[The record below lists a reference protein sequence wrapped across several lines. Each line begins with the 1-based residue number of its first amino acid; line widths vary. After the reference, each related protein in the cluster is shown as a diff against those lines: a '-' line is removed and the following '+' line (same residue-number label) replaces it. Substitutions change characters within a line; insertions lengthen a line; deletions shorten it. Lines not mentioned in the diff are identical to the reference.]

1 VTSPD
6 VDDDT
11 VGSPAR
17 GDTRL
22 PAPLRPFANTQYR
35 LLAMTLT
42 AALLGTGAWT
52 VALVWQVMTLGGGP
66 IELSTAAVAG
76 SVALLVAVLLGGV
89 TADRVSR
96 RAVLVCVM
104 VVKAMAT
111 LALTALAATGA
122 IEIWHLAV
130 INAVLGVTDGFFY
143 PAYTALLPSMLPG
156 RDLLAANGVEG
167 VLRPIAMMA
176 AGPALAGVLTLAGST
191 WLPLAAIAAIQ
202 AVGILP
208 LAAMHSPDH
217 SRTQAAHESAPAIG
231 HSHGSAAVGKDLL
244 DGIRY
249 GARTPWLL
257 ATILFASGIILLI
270 QGPIDV
276 LLPFAIADAG
286 GAAADFALALT
297 AFGIGGAVGSI
308 AVSSRPFPR
317 RYLTVLLL
325 TWGAGTL
332 PLTLIAFT
340 TNLWVIVGALF
351 LVGLTYSAGAVI
363 WGTLLQRRVPS
374 ELLGRVS
381 SLDFFVTLAFL
392 PISVALAG
400 PVGNA
405 VGLAPVFLT
414 AGIAPILLAAIA
426 WTAADLRHDELA
438 HPLDQ
443 DGPKHEAKPAD
454 SDQPTP
460 EALCTEAA
468 CVLGG
473 GTPTTRLGQGHSKA
487 GSR

>member
-1 VTSPD
+1 VKSPD
-6 VDDDT
+6 IDDAP
-11 VGSPAR
+11 VGSLTGR
-17 GDTRL
+17 NTRL
-22 PAPLRPFANTQYR
+22 PAPLRPFANAQYR
-35 LLAMTLT
+35 LLAITLT
-42 AALLGTGAWT
+42 AALLGTGGWT
-52 VALVWQVMTLGGGP
+52 VALIWLVMRLGGGP

-96 RAVLVCVM
+96 RAVLVSVM
-104 VVKAMAT
+104 VVKATAS

-130 INAVLGVTDGFFY
+130 VNAVLGVTDGFFY

-176 AGPALAGVLTLAGST
+176 AGPALAGVLTLVGSP
-191 WLPLAAIAAIQ
+191 WLPLAAIAASQ

-217 SRTQAAHESAPAIG
+217 SRRRAAHGSAPAMG
-231 HSHGSAAVGKDLL
+231 HSQGSATVGKDLL

-249 GARTPWLL
+249 GARTPWLR
-257 ATILFASGIILLI
+257 ATILFASGIILVI

-276 LLPFAIADAG
+276 LLPFAIGDAG
-286 GAAADFALALT
+286 GGAADFALALT
-297 AFGIGGAVGSI
+297 AFGVGGAVGSI

-317 RYLTVLLL
+317 RYLTVLVI

-332 PLTLIAFT
+332 PLALIAFT
-340 TNLWVIVGALF
+340 VDLWVIVGALF

-363 WGTLLQRRVPS
+363 WGTLLQRRVPP
-374 ELLGRVS
+374 EYLGRAS

-400 PVGNA
+400 AVGDA
-405 VGLAPVFLT
+405 VGLAPVFLL
-414 AGIAPILLAAIA
+414 AGVGPIVLAAIA

-438 HPLDQ
+438 HRLDE
-443 DGPKHEAKPAD
+443 DGPTYEAGPVD
-454 SDQPTP
+454 SVQPTS
-460 EALCTEAA
+460 EALCTEAP